1 MFEGNPRSP
10 STTTTAQTKTAA
22 IASRKSEPT
31 HYLPG
36 PALDVND
43 LIEQVS
49 MLMLRDPRP
58 VYQRKA

>member
-1 MFEGNPRSP
+1 MFDGNPRSP
-10 STTTTAQTKTAA
+10 ATTTAQTKTAA
-22 IASRKSEPT
+22 IASRKPAPT

-49 MLMLRDPRP
+49 MLMLREPRP
-58 VYQRKA
+58 VYQGKV